1 MIHFRLN
8 VVRALIGYA
17 KRLDQTLPEK
27 TALPSF
33 PTIAACFGT
42 HDLRRILGHVQRG
55 LLKAMMLERYLLARA
70 APLNPDAIRE
80 VLGFLLGAPRSLAP
94 WRNPGDTLALVV
106 VLY

>member
-42 HDLRRILGHVQRG
+42 HDLRRILGHVQR
-55 LLKAMMLERYLLARA
+55 YLLARA

-80 VLGFLLGAPRSLAP
+80 VLGFLLGAPPGAWRRGGTRVIRSRYLLCYI
-94 WRNPGDTLALVV
+94 NK
-106 VLY
+106 